1 MRRLE
6 RCMLRAD
13 ELSVTGQLDALLA
26 EDLGGRHLILLESG
40 DANAFER
47 WAYTRAAE
55 RFEGIAFLDFSG
67 AARPGAVLATIGGV
81 VVRTGPPNEQLRRL
95 LLRHRVVLMS
105 GMDDALTRL
114 PTALT
119 RWLAWCANHLPL
131 AILCTADARPYL
143 AATRLHRLPMGVD
156 RIIDP
161 TLAGSATRLASFAM
175 TSWMEAI

>member
-1 MRRLE
+1 MGRLE

-26 EDLGGRHLILLESG
+26 EDLGGRHLLLLESG
-40 DANAFER
+40 DASAFEH

-67 AARPGAVLATIGGV
+67 PARPGAVLATIGGV

-95 LLRHRVVLMS
+95 LASHRVVLMS
-105 GMDDALTRL
+105 GMDDAFARL
-114 PTALT
+114 PAQLT

-131 AILCTADARPYL
+131 TMLCTADAHPYL
-143 AATRLHRLPMGVD
+143 AATRLYRLPMGSD
-156 RIIDP
+156 RLIDP
-161 TLAGSATRLASFAM
+161 ALASSASLLASFAM
-175 TSWMEAI
+175 TTWMEAT